1 MDRVWIIMILLLFSR
16 SFCVSGAGKV
26 EYKVLLNPGD
36 AAPADSAS
44 YMYDDKW
51 FVDAFEEFSEML
63 DGKCPMSLKRA
74 EFLVEWA
81 YLQGNVAYEDFCQQ
95 IDSVTGILNA
105 FIELNNLRRYKTGVN
120 YALFEYF
127 TKPNPLNGY
136 TPMTY
141 DFEDFRGK
149 NDFRKLFVSKLMKEK
164 KGQCMS
170 LCLYY
175 KILCDELEGEGYL
188 AMAPS
193 HIYIKHIGEDGK
205 WVDIDLT
212 NGHFARD
219 EWIMETLGV
228 STESIKNN
236 VYMCALSETETI
248 AIMLIQLANAYVQK
262 YGGYDY
268 FTLNCAKKALQYYP
282 SCPVALMVASNT
294 YAELGMN
301 YVRKIGKVPS
311 EFIFRIHNGYVNAN
325 KEIERIGA
333 KCLSDGEYERLVEKA
348 LKKMGR

>member
-205 WVDIDLT
+205 WVNIDLT

-219 EWIMETLGV
+219 EWIIET
-228 STESIKNN
+228 
-236 VYMCALSETETI
+236 
-248 AIMLIQLANAYVQK
+248 
-262 YGGYDY
+262 
-268 FTLNCAKKALQYYP
+268 
-282 SCPVALMVASNT
+282 
-294 YAELGMN
+294 
-301 YVRKIGKVPS
+301 
-311 EFIFRIHNGYVNAN
+311 
-325 KEIERIGA
+325 
-333 KCLSDGEYERLVEKA
+333 
-348 LKKMGR
+348 